1 MGPAKWPERALK
13 QRRHC
18 QSRTPTQLDSFAQ
31 FNMTKTLAL
40 FPNSTCH
47 TGPCATLTAVSL
59 SELPCLSGWHRL
71 VTRIQTHAVCSP
83 FHTSCTNMRPV
94 SSFPGAWNILH
105 ICESSSFPESRLS
118 SVASVGNY
126 FHSFFGGGG
135 GVICCCF
142 LSGGTEFQPGSASVF
157 QTKDAALSA
166 AHMQRSL
173 QITGDRGPRKHHR
186 RDIKWRRIV
195 GKCQIFINTEF
206 KPVWASILHSSCT
219 YVKL

>member
-1 MGPAKWPERALK
+1 MGPAKWPQRALK

-47 TGPCATLTAVSL
+47 TGPCATLTPVSL
-59 SELPCLSGWHRL
+59 RELPCLSDWHGL
-71 VTRIQTHAVCSP
+71 VMRIQTHALCSP

-126 FHSFFGGGG
+126 FHSFGGGG
-135 GVICCCF
+135 LFVVVFFLEAQISSQVLHLFFRQKMLHCLPHICSVHCRLQSTEVLESIIDVI
-142 LSGGTEFQPGSASVF
+142 
-157 QTKDAALSA
+157 
-166 AHMQRSL
+166 
-173 QITGDRGPRKHHR
+173 
-186 RDIKWRRIV
+186 
-195 GKCQIFINTEF
+195 
-206 KPVWASILHSSCT
+206 
-219 YVKL
+219 